1 MPDKSAREIFQKNL
15 GLAKKNI
22 TAKTTVKKIDS
33 SEKEFKLYPKEMI
46 ATLEKDIKLLGE
58 RISAPDSVEKELMI
72 SATELKK
79 SIDELKNIFSIVSE
93 EVKKEDPNLTLK
105 SINKKL
111 DLVIGVLFVV
121 ALAFGVSAQGADTG
135 TVSATLTV
143 QNVSL
148 TVSDGTVAY
157 GTQSAGAMTSTLLT
171 GDIQTVTNNG
181 NITEN
186 FNIKGQ
192 DSANWT
198 LASSSSTD
206 QYTHQFSTTTGSSWT
221 SLTTSYATLDTSKA
235 AAATSTFDLRIYVP
249 SASTNYTSQSV
260 DVTVQAVAS

>member
-1 MPDKSAREIFQKNL
+1 MLILLFWRFSHSGAVDKYARARGGVGDKKVMWYNIVVNYLNL
-15 GLAKKNI
+15 FFMK
-22 TAKTTVKKIDS
+22 
-33 SEKEFKLYPKEMI
+33 
-46 ATLEKDIKLLGE
+46 
-58 RISAPDSVEKELMI
+58 
-72 SATELKK
+72 
-79 SIDELKNIFSIVSE
+79 
-93 EVKKEDPNLTLK
+93 
-105 SINKKL
+105 NKKL